1 MALLDVSSTF
11 REVEFII
18 EKVVKKL
25 SRQQEYF
32 VDRLSRHVFL
42 VRSSSSKRISPDHQ
56 HTSSGVIAFTLK
68 YPFKQSP
75 RGYRGSVEIRYH
87 VKSFT
92 LSIARRHSE
101 GAARAQ

>member
-42 VRSSSSKRISPDHQ
+42 VRSSSSKMISPD
-56 HTSSGVIAFTLK
+56 
-68 YPFKQSP
+68 SP
-75 RGYRGSVEIRYH
+75 AYIFRSHRLHIEVSVQTVASR
-87 VKSFT
+87 
-92 LSIARRHSE
+92 LSRLGRNPLSC
-101 GAARAQ
+101 

>member
-32 VDRLSRHVFL
+32 VDRRVPS
-42 VRSSSSKRISPDHQ
+42 
-56 HTSSGVIAFTLK
+56 
-68 YPFKQSP
+68 
-75 RGYRGSVEIRYH
+75 
-87 VKSFT
+87 
-92 LSIARRHSE
+92 
-101 GAARAQ
+101 